1 MLDYFYEIINA
12 KTGANQPPELDVQT
26 RLFHDGEQ
34 VLSGKGTLSG
44 GGAPDPQRLMAS
56 GGMALG
62 RNLAPGQY
70 VLQVTVTDKLAPG
83 KFSSATQSE
92 DFEIEP

>member
-1 MLDYFYEIINA
+1 
-12 KTGANQPPELDVQT
+12 
-26 RLFHDGEQ
+26 
-34 VLSGKGTLSG
+34 
-44 GGAPDPQRLMAS
+44 MAS